1 MSTIASTITD
11 MDSAL
16 KKDRLEAVRSLL
28 RARTALVERI
38 EAALA
43 ADDLPPLS
51 WYDVLCALEEAD
63 GNRLRPRDLAFQ
75 VALTRSGL
83 TRLLDRI
90 HAASLVDRQE
100 CPSDR
105 RGHLVVLTEAGHR
118 TLQVMRPVYER
129 ALDEAFGSV
138 SDEGAATLRTLL
150 DPVTAS
156 ACVAAGED
164 DQLVTGRRAA

>member
-1 MSTIASTITD
+1 

-16 KKDRLEAVRSLL
+16 KKERLEAVRSLL
-28 RARTALVERI
+28 RARTALVERL

-51 WYDVLCALEEAD
+51 WYDVLCALEETE
-63 GNRLRPRDLAFQ
+63 GNRLRPRDLAYE
-75 VALTRSGL
+75 VALTPSGL

-90 HAASLVDRQE
+90 QSASLVERQE

-105 RGHLVVLTEAGHR
+105 RGHLVALTPPGR
-118 TLQVMRPVYER
+118 STLEVMRPVYER
-129 ALDEAFGSV
+129 ALEEAFGAV
-138 SDEGAATLRTLL
+138 SDEGATTLRALL

-156 ACVAAGED
+156 ACVAAGEED
-164 DQLVTGRRAA
+164 RALPRDQAA

>member
-63 GNRLRPRDLAFQ
+63 GNRLRPRDLEI
-75 VALTRSGL
+75 G
-83 TRLLDRI
+83 
-90 HAASLVDRQE
+90 
-100 CPSDR
+100 
-105 RGHLVVLTEAGHR
+105 
-118 TLQVMRPVYER
+118 R
-129 ALDEAFGSV
+129 AHV
-138 SDEGAATLRTLL
+138 
-150 DPVTAS
+150 
-156 ACVAAGED
+156 
-164 DQLVTGRRAA
+164 